1 MQLCKVHIEGFTAD
15 EKEVLDMMFFHP
27 FDKLE
32 EYDGKLIMNYG
43 SGQVC
48 PGTNDFAE
56 DCRSC
61 RYVPFVVRK
70 ILRRQKNFTFGEKP
84 KSVKGDENGN

>member
-43 SGQVC
+43 SGKIC

-70 ILRRQKNFTFGEKP
+70 ILKRQENFTFGEKP
-84 KSVKGDENGN
+84 RSIKGDENGN